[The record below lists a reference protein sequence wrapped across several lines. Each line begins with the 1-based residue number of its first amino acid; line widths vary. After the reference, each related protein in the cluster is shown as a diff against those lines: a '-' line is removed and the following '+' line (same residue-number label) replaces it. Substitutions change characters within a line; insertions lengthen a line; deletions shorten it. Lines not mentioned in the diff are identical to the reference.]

1 MSGSQQF
8 RDEAMAQMQGAM
20 SLSIAFI
27 GISNGLFSSLAE
39 MAQAG
44 LEELSAKTGLDSG
57 YLHRWCDAAF
67 SFGLL
72 DEING
77 KFALTDRAA
86 PLSLIL
92 QALPCPLLCR
102 PCLLHTWQN
111 VRQTS

>member
-1 MSGSQQF
+1 
-8 RDEAMAQMQGAM
+8 
-20 SLSIAFI
+20 
-27 GISNGLFSSLAE
+27 

-77 KFALTDRAA
+77 KFALTDRGRAFIPDSSGTAMPFAVQAMLAA
-86 PLSLIL
+86 HM
-92 QALPCPLLCR
+92 AERAANFMKTGER
-102 PCLLHTWQN
+102 PEK
-111 VRQTS
+111 RY